1 MITSLICTNI
11 RTLPT
16 VKEIVD
22 CIDRYAITIRRANTR
37 CTYAIGTYFPH
48 TTNFPTL
55 SAVGR
60 IVRCISG
67 CAVARRHASSFETTD
82 SAGLHTASGTDR
94 TKVIAP
100 TAIRRIAGRIDFY
113 AAAIHHAIAC
123 FASPLATNQSIA
135 AFVVAAAA
143 MVDMGARID
152 GRARA
157 IGNTSPS
164 HTGVI
169 LAYLAIGAFIRAVT
183 ASVDGAHR
191 DFTTAAICR
200 AIAFFA
206 LALVTDQ
213 AVITA
218 VVAVAAVIQ
227 IRKRVAQHI
236 VTYCIAQTAT
246 AGALLAAGAG
256 MAVFTTVLG
265 VVGFA
270 KVLARAILRQVIVTF
285 ARAGHTL
292 SGFASAVF
300 PPDIFSTIC
309 GVCAAGIRGV
319 CFADALIVLN
329 FNVIIGITIDDVAG

>member
-1 MITSLICTNI
+1 MITRLICTNI

-55 SAVGR
+55 PAVGR
-60 IVRCISG
+60 IVDCIDRY
-67 CAVARRHASSFETTD
+67 AVARRHASAFETTD

-94 TKVIAP
+94 TTVIAP
-100 TAIRRIAGRIDFY
+100 TAIRRIAGRIDFHVT
-113 AAAIHHAIAC
+113 AIHQAIAC
-123 FASPLATNQSIA
+123 FASPLAANQAIA
-135 AFVVAAAA
+135 AFVVAITA

-169 LAYLAIGAFIRAVT
+169 LAYLAVGAFIRAVT

-200 AIAFFA
+200 AIAFYA
-206 LALVTDQ
+206 LDLVTD
-213 AVITA
+213 
-218 VVAVAAVIQ
+218 
-227 IRKRVAQHI
+227 
-236 VTYCIAQTAT
+236 
-246 AGALLAAGAG
+246 
-256 MAVFTTVLG
+256 
-265 VVGFA
+265 
-270 KVLARAILRQVIVTF
+270 
-285 ARAGHTL
+285 
-292 SGFASAVF
+292 
-300 PPDIFSTIC
+300 
-309 GVCAAGIRGV
+309 
-319 CFADALIVLN
+319 
-329 FNVIIGITIDDVAG
+329 